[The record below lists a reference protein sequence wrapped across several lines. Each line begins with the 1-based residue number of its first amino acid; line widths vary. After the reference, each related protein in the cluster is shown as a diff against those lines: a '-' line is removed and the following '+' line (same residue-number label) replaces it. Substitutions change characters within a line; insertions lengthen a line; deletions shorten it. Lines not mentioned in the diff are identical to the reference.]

1 MFAQDYHSRL
11 SHHDAHN
18 VMRCK
23 RDGYVGHVCYPASD
37 MTPPVRHA
45 ARRRV
50 TVGGVGADPKNPS
63 ERGASMQ
70 NPQIS
75 GTAWNGN
82 HRDFAWDH
90 VNLAHALLDPEALE
104 IFRTSSTEEMTAIEL
119 SRRCGMSTGRCY
131 RWLRRLESLGLLV
144 SREGRPQR
152 RGLPSRLYRSA
163 LQSISVSLEEDQ
175 IRTRIE
181 VNGGSTPLVSECMT
195 MIEPSVPAHAPTA
208 RSHRRRV
215 SAERVH
221 FVEPPKTMPGS
232 RRRLPINLP
241 AFLEEPLSRL
251 SERR

>member
-1 MFAQDYHSRL
+1 
-11 SHHDAHN
+11 
-18 VMRCK
+18 
-23 RDGYVGHVCYPASD
+23 
-37 MTPPVRHA
+37 MTHLVRHD

-50 TVGGVGADPKNPS
+50 PARDAGADTKNFS

-70 NPQIS
+70 TPHVNQ
-75 GTAWNGN
+75 TAWNGN
-82 HRDFAWDH
+82 NRTFAWDH
-90 VNLAHALLDPEALE
+90 LKLAHSLLDPEALE
-104 IFRTSSTEEMTAIEL
+104 IFRSTCVEEMTAIEL